1 MNRMS
6 QRLDM
11 LGTLCG
17 VLGVA
22 SCIMAGILR
31 LARALDIAGPKQ
43 VFVSPRGVLLCGI
56 ALMVFGCWLKLTD
69 KKD

>member
-17 VLGVA
+17 VLGAA
-22 SCIMAGILR
+22 SCIMAVVLR
-31 LARALDIAGPKQ
+31 LARALEIAGPKQ
-43 VFVSPRGVLLCGI
+43 IFVSPRGVLLCGI
-56 ALMVFGCWLKLTD
+56 ALMVFGCWLKLTA